1 MRTWRHMVNNKM
13 PCHLARHLQPLTNR
27 ETGKEERTDL
37 RWYVHTKADTRIWGH
52 MLILLTFPMSNGTSH
67 GLLPQPGKRG
77 EQSVGVK
84 NKKPFENKWR
94 RLGALLCVPLPRP
107 CLQSVYSFFFRF
119 RARPNRRQWFAWC
132 DRPLRFPAALFGVCV
147 CMCLCVVVCLWVL
160 MCWEWLPE
168 SPSCR
173 GSSKKN
179 TSNGNQGNMHKS
191 AAFKGCHLAC
201 ILPEY
206 WAL

>member
-1 MRTWRHMVNNKM
+1 MVNNKM

-107 CLQSVYSFFFRF
+107 CLQSVYSFLFWF

-168 SPSCR
+168 SSSCR